1 MPMPIE
7 LVNESSHSVDE
18 QRIIAAAAAAMRQM
32 NVHSDADLSIA
43 IVDDESMADLH
54 ERWMDLSGPTDVMS
68 FPMDELRPGASA
80 SELVTGMLGDVVIA
94 PGFAREQARAAGR
107 DPEVELDLLAVH
119 GVLHLLGFD
128 HEEPEEHAEMFAL
141 QDQILAGLAGS
152 L

>member
-7 LVNESSHSVDE
+7 LVNESSHPVDE
-18 QRIIAAAAAAMRQM
+18 QRIIAAASAAMRQM

-43 IVDDESMADLH
+43 IVDDDSMADLH
-54 ERWMDLSGPTDVMS
+54 QRWMELSGPTDVMS

-80 SELVTGMLGDVVIA
+80 SDLVTGMLGDVVIA

>member
-7 LVNESSHSVDE
+7 LVNESSHPVDE

-32 NVHSDADLSIA
+32 NVHPDADLSIA
-43 IVDDESMADLH
+43 IVDDDSMADLH
-54 ERWMDLSGPTDVMS
+54 QRWMELSGPTDVMS

>member
-54 ERWMDLSGPTDVMS
+54 QRWMELSGPTDVMS

-94 PGFAREQARAAGR
+94 PGFAREQARAADR

>member
-7 LVNESSHSVDE
+7 LVNESSHPVDE
-18 QRIIAAAAAAMRQM
+18 QRIIAAASAAMRQM
-32 NVHSDADLSIA
+32 NVHPDADLSIA
-43 IVDDESMADLH
+43 IVDDDSMADLH
-54 ERWMDLSGPTDVMS
+54 QRWMELSGPTDVMS

-141 QDQILAGLAGS
+141 QDEILAGLAGS